1 MADSMTIGGL
11 SRQTE
16 CNIETIRYYE
26 KIGMLP
32 TPRRTEGGHRVYNE
46 AHARRLQFIRRARAL
61 GFSLD
66 DVRRLLTLS
75 EGKSKSCGKVKT
87 LAETHL
93 EDIQSRIRDL
103 KAMEKVLKQL
113 VNQCTGRI
121 APVCP
126 IIDSLQN

>member
-1 MADSMTIGGL
+1 MTDSMTIGGL

-26 KIGMLP
+26 KVGMLP
-32 TPRRTEGGHRVYNE
+32 KPRRTEGGHRVYNE
-46 AHARRLQFIRRARAL
+46 THARRLQFIRRARAL
-61 GFSLD
+61 GFSLK

-75 EGKSKSCGKVKT
+75 EGRKKSCGKVKT

-121 APVCP
+121 APDCP

>member
-1 MADSMTIGGL
+1 MAGQMTIGGL
-11 SRQTE
+11 SKQTD

-32 TPRRTEGGHRVYNE
+32 TPRRTGGGHRVYNDE
-46 AHARRLQFIRRARAL
+46 HARRLQFIRRARTL

-66 DVRRLLTLS
+66 DVRRLLALA
-75 EGKSKSCGKVKT
+75 EGKPKSCGKVKT
-87 LAETHL
+87 LAEAHL

-113 VNQCTGRI
+113 VSQCTGRT
-121 APVCP
+121 APDCP
-126 IIDSLQN
+126 IIDSLQH